1 MQRDLTEYVL
11 MEENRI
17 TIYLHR
23 AGWHFARS
31 KPQGSLPS
39 PVAGRATLLPS
50 PSHRNGDSPSDSP
63 TRIAVA
69 DRQESHRLDDKA
81 PSS

>member
-11 MEENRI
+11 REENRI

-39 PVAGRATLLPS
+39 SVTGRTTLLPPAGLNGHL
-50 PSHRNGDSPSDSP
+50 PSSNPQAAITG
-63 TRIAVA
+63 RI
-69 DRQESHRLDDKA
+69 ESHRLDDKA
-81 PSS
+81 PP